1 MDMGN
6 SLKIGSG
13 TNSQLAPSSLLSLL
27 ASQLTKHTTSSWYSL
42 DYLGIF
48 SRDKL
53 LKSINRYK
61 RNELLHFLVCKK
73 KTRCLFSLFVATA
86 KLSEK
91 EGTKNR
97 YKMERES
104 ESEQDV
110 LYDAGISD
118 SKFRLSQ
125 QMSLFVHIYDQRQI
139 CFANPKE
146 SCTIDHRMGWDFAE
160 QKNRWKRT
168 WGKKKKKKK
177 SINDK

>member
-73 KTRCLFSLFVATA
+73 KHDVYFPSLLLQPNSQKKRGQRIDIKWKENRNPSKTFYTMRVFRTPNLGCRNKCLFLCTFMTRDRFVLLTP
-86 KLSEK
+86 KRVVQSITEWVEILPSK
-91 EGTKNR
+91 KND
-97 YKMERES
+97 ES
-104 ESEQDV
+104 EHGERRRRRRK
-110 LYDAGISD
+110 A
-118 SKFRLSQ
+118 
-125 QMSLFVHIYDQRQI
+125 
-139 CFANPKE
+139 
-146 SCTIDHRMGWDFAE
+146 
-160 QKNRWKRT
+160 
-168 WGKKKKKKK
+168 
-177 SINDK
+177 